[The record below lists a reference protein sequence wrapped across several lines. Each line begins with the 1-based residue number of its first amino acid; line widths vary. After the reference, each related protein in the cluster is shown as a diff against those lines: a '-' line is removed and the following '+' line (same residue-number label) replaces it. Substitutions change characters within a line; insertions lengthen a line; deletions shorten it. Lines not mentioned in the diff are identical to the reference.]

1 MKRIIQVVLSISSIQ
16 RREKN
21 CYFTDFFT
29 TRCQCENFQT
39 MWREKLNIFC
49 REVDVVKI
57 KIWRMLQWNSC
68 GQKLDVLF
76 SIQGLRKLVKA
87 DSFAIFLFLDAKHL
101 YTALPWFSFSLFYI
115 LLFSVHIDNANAAK
129 SGTVFVN
136 LSVNVYIN
144 NYIYIYDR
152 VSVKF

>member
-1 MKRIIQVVLSISSIQ
+1 
-16 RREKN
+16 
-21 CYFTDFFT
+21 
-29 TRCQCENFQT
+29 
-39 MWREKLNIFC
+39 MWREKVNIFC

-57 KIWRMLQWNSC
+57 KIWRMLQWSSC

-144 NYIYIYDR
+144 NYIYIYMIA
-152 VSVKF
+152 